1 MKKTIYKAASRGHAN
16 HGWLDAHHTFSFA
29 GYYDPSRVHFGMLRV
44 LNDDIIAAGKG
55 FGAHPH
61 DNMEIVTIPLSGAIK
76 HGDNTGN
83 ASVISAG
90 DVQIMS
96 AGSGIVHSEANAS
109 ATESLNLFQ
118 IWVFP
123 KVENIQPRYDQ
134 RTFSAED
141 RKNKMQVVVSPD
153 DKDQALWINQDAW
166 FSLGDFDKGK
176 TLDYKIHLPGNGA
189 FLQVIEGIVEIDGEV
204 LNTRDAIGIS
214 GEETIQCSFTA
225 DAKIL
230 IIEVP
235 MN

>member
-1 MKKTIYKAASRGHAN
+1 
-16 HGWLDAHHTFSFA
+16 
-29 GYYDPSRVHFGMLRV
+29 
-44 LNDDIIAAGKG
+44 
-55 FGAHPH
+55 
-61 DNMEIVTIPLSGAIK
+61 
-76 HGDNTGN
+76 
-83 ASVISAG
+83 
-90 DVQIMS
+90 MS

-134 RTFSAED
+134 RTFLAED

-166 FSLGDFDKGK
+166 FSLGDFDKGNTLEYK
-176 TLDYKIHLPGNGA
+176 THLTGNGA
-189 FLQVIEGIVEIDGEV
+189 FIQVIEGTIEVDGEV

-214 GEETIQCSFTA
+214 GDDTILCSFTS